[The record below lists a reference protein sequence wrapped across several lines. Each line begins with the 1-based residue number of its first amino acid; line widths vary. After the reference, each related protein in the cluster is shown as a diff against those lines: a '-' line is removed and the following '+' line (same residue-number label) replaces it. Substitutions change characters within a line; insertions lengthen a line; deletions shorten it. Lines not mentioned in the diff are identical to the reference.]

1 MQSLIRQS
9 ILCNL
14 LKINISEK
22 KKENQAANN
31 ANSSSTDVGVIR
43 IGHYIL
49 NETLGT
55 GSFGKV
61 KKAYHQLTRH
71 TVAIKIVNRTKI
83 KQLDV
88 VGKIRREIQNLR
100 LFRHPHIIKLYQV
113 ISTPTDIFMVM
124 EYVSGGELFDYIV
137 KKGKLTEAE
146 ARPFFQQIISGVD
159 YCHRH
164 MVVHRDLKPENLLLD
179 DASHV
184 KIADFGLSNIMK
196 DGELLKT
203 SCGSPNYAAP
213 EVVSGEL
220 YAGQEVDIWSCGVIL
235 YALLTGTL
243 PFDDDNVQI
252 LFKKIRSGIFPIP
265 DYLNPSVVD
274 LLQKM
279 LTVDPVRRATI
290 KEIREHEWF
299 KVNLPD
305 YLFPKTGEDSTN
317 IVDLD
322 AIQEVCEKFGV
333 NEAEVQEA
341 LLINDRHDQLVI
353 AYHLIIDNKRIWN
366 EARKVEIADFFSAS
380 SPPHSAFLSMTP
392 NSSSARAPSPF
403 KSSPIRPH
411 PEKMPALKDLSVT
424 LDPIDPNNVPNN
436 SSPHNTNNSHHHT
449 SHHQRVSSSTAT
461 GNSGSGATSL
471 KKAKWHLGIRSQ
483 SKPQDIMNE
492 VFKAMKE
499 LGIEWKFCNNSMYSV
514 RTRRKVPNTDRYV
527 KLGLQLYQVDHR
539 SYLLDFRNLNANTDG
554 HHPML
559 SAQSGVLGDDNEM
572 ENLEPNR
579 TISWELGDSDNTMSS
594 STDEP
599 VSEVMEFFEM
609 AASLIRTLAPDS
621 ASKTNATSTSAPST

>member
-1 MQSLIRQS
+1 MSSVIERY
-9 ILCNL
+9 
-14 LKINISEK
+14 KRK
-22 KKENQAANN
+22 KKESQAANN
-31 ANSSSTDVGVIR
+31 SNAPSTDVGVIR

-49 NETLGT
+49 NETLGA

-88 VGKIRREIQNLR
+88 VGKIRKEIQNLR

-184 KIADFGLSNIMK
+184 KIADFGLSNMMK

-220 YAGQEVDIWSCGVIL
+220 YAGPEVDIWSCGVIL

-243 PFDDDNVQI
+243 PFDDDNVQM
-252 LFKKIRSGIFPIP
+252 LFKKIRSGVFPVP

-274 LLQKM
+274 LLRRM

-299 KVNLPD
+299 KVNLPE
-305 YLFPKTGEDSTN
+305 YLFPRTCEEGTN
-317 IVDLD
+317 IIDLD
-322 AIQEVCEKFGV
+322 AIQEVCEKFGIS
-333 NEAEVQEA
+333 ETEVQEA
-341 LLINDRHDQLVI
+341 LLVNDRHDQLVI

-366 EARKVEIADFFSAS
+366 EARKEEIEDFFAAS
-380 SPPHSAFLSMTP
+380 SPPHSAFLSTSP
-392 NSSSARAPSPF
+392 NSPSGRSPSPF
-403 KSSPIRPH
+403 
-411 PEKMPALKDLSVT
+411 
-424 LDPIDPNNVPNN
+424 
-436 SSPHNTNNSHHHT
+436 
-449 SHHQRVSSSTAT
+449 VSY
-461 GNSGSGATSL
+461 SL
-471 KKAKWHLGIRSQ
+471 C
-483 SKPQDIMNE
+483 
-492 VFKAMKE
+492 
-499 LGIEWKFCNNSMYSV
+499 FC
-514 RTRRKVPNTDRYV
+514 
-527 KLGLQLYQVDHR
+527 
-539 SYLLDFRNLNANTDG
+539 
-554 HHPML
+554 
-559 SAQSGVLGDDNEM
+559 
-572 ENLEPNR
+572 
-579 TISWELGDSDNTMSS
+579 I
-594 STDEP
+594 
-599 VSEVMEFFEM
+599 
-609 AASLIRTLAPDS
+609 
-621 ASKTNATSTSAPST
+621 

>member
-1 MQSLIRQS
+1 MSSS
-9 ILCNL
+9 IDK
-14 LKINISEK
+14 LKRK
-22 KKENQAANN
+22 KKEKQAANN
-31 ANSSSTDVGVIR
+31 SNVPSTDVGVIR

-137 KKGKLTEAE
+137 KKGKLSEAE

-184 KIADFGLSNIMK
+184 KIADFGLSNMMK

-220 YAGQEVDIWSCGVIL
+220 YAGQEVDIWSCGIIL

-243 PFDDDNVQI
+243 PFDDDNVQV
-252 LFKKIRSGIFPIP
+252 LFKKIRSGVFPIP

-279 LTVDPVRRATI
+279 LRVDPVRRATI
-290 KEIREHEWF
+290 KDIREHEWF

-305 YLFPKTGEDSTN
+305 YLFPKTCEDGTN
-317 IVDLD
+317 IIDLD

-333 NEAEVQEA
+333 TETEVQDA
-341 LLINDRHDQLVI
+341 LLLNDAHDQLVI

-366 EARKVEIADFFSAS
+366 EARKVEIADFFAAS
-380 SPPHSAFLSMTP
+380 SPPHSSFISSMTK
-392 NSSSARAPSPF
+392 SAPV
-403 KSSPIRPH
+403 RPH

-424 LDPIDPNNVPNN
+424 LDPIDTNN
-436 SSPHNTNNSHHHT
+436 SSSINSN
-449 SHHQRVSSSTAT
+449 SSQQSSSNSRKLSSSTTTTT
-461 GNSGSGATSL
+461 GTAAASL

-499 LGIEWKFCNNSMYSV
+499 LGMEWKYCNNSMYSV
-514 RTRRKVPNTDRYV
+514 RTRRKVANTNRYV

-539 SYLLDFRNLNANTDG
+539 SYLLDFRNLNTNADPHQNPSFRLPDDDDMENIQPNRSSSWDFT
-554 HHPML
+554 
-559 SAQSGVLGDDNEM
+559 DNE
-572 ENLEPNR
+572 NDV
-579 TISWELGDSDNTMSS
+579 TSD
-594 STDEP
+594 DG
-599 VSEVMEFFEM
+599 VSEVMEFFET

-621 ASKTNATSTSAPST
+621 APKPTHSNLATSS

>member
-1 MQSLIRQS
+1 MSSVFDKHKR
-9 ILCNL
+9 
-14 LKINISEK
+14 K

-31 ANSSSTDVGVIR
+31 LNTPSTDVGVIR
-43 IGHYIL
+43 IGHYVL

-61 KKAYHQLTRH
+61 KKAYHQITRH

-184 KIADFGLSNIMK
+184 KIADFGLSNMMK

-243 PFDDDNVQI
+243 PFDDDNVQV
-252 LFKKIRSGIFPIP
+252 LFKKIRSGVFPIP
-265 DYLNPSVVD
+265 EYLNPSVVD

-305 YLFPKTGEDSTN
+305 YLFPKTCEEGTN
-317 IVDLD
+317 IIDLD

-333 NEAEVQEA
+333 TETEVQDA

-366 EARKVEIADFFSAS
+366 EARKVEIADFFAAS
-380 SPPHSAFLSMTP
+380 SPPHTPFLSMTA
-392 NSSSARAPSPF
+392 NSASGGAPSPF
-403 KSSPIRPH
+403 KSSPVRPH
-411 PEKMPALKDLSVT
+411 PEKMPALKDVSVT
-424 LDPIDPNNVPNN
+424 LDPIEG
-436 SSPHNTNNSHHHT
+436 HNPTAT
-449 SHHQRVSSSTAT
+449 TTSSSSSSSSNPHRKLSNSNAP
-461 GNSGSGATSL
+461 SGSHAAPL

-499 LGIEWKFCNNSMYSV
+499 LGIEWKYCNNSIYSL
-514 RTRRKVPNTDRYV
+514 RTRRKVHKTDRYV

-539 SYLLDFRNLNANTDG
+539 SYLLDFRNLNSNTDT

-559 SAQSGVLGDDNEM
+559 NAQTGFANIDNEL
-572 ENLEPNR
+572 ENVQPSRSL
-579 TISWELGDSDNTMSS
+579 SWDFDDKDENSSD
-594 STDEP
+594 EAI
-599 VSEVMEFFEM
+599 SEVMEFFEM

-621 ASKTNATSTSAPST
+621 SSSKPSTTTAQPTNTTTA

>member
-1 MQSLIRQS
+1 MSSVIDKYKR
-9 ILCNL
+9 
-14 LKINISEK
+14 K

-31 ANSSSTDVGVIR
+31 SNTPSTDVGVIR

-49 NETLGT
+49 GETLGT

-124 EYVSGGELFDYIV
+124 EFVSGGELFDYIV

-179 DASHV
+179 HASHV

-279 LTVDPVRRATI
+279 LTVDPVRRATV

-305 YLFPKTGEDSTN
+305 YLFPRTCEEGTN
-317 IVDLD
+317 IIDLD
-322 AIQEVCEKFGV
+322 AIQEVCEKFGITE
-333 NEAEVQEA
+333 NEVQDA
-341 LLINDRHDQLVI
+341 LLLNDRHDQLVI

-366 EARKVEIADFFSAS
+366 EARKEEIADFFAAS

-392 NSSSARAPSPF
+392 SSASAHSPLPF
-403 KSSPIRPH
+403 
-411 PEKMPALKDLSVT
+411 V
-424 LDPIDPNNVPNN
+424 
-436 SSPHNTNNSHHHT
+436 
-449 SHHQRVSSSTAT
+449 
-461 GNSGSGATSL
+461 
-471 KKAKWHLGIRSQ
+471 
-483 SKPQDIMNE
+483 
-492 VFKAMKE
+492 
-499 LGIEWKFCNNSMYSV
+499 
-514 RTRRKVPNTDRYV
+514 
-527 KLGLQLYQVDHR
+527 
-539 SYLLDFRNLNANTDG
+539 SYLLCLCIDKY
-554 HHPML
+554 HYIL
-559 SAQSGVLGDDNEM
+559 SSMKN
-572 ENLEPNR
+572 
-579 TISWELGDSDNTMSS
+579 
-594 STDEP
+594 
-599 VSEVMEFFEM
+599 F
-609 AASLIRTLAPDS
+609 LIFIL
-621 ASKTNATSTSAPST
+621 K

>member
-1 MQSLIRQS
+1 MSSVIDKYKR
-9 ILCNL
+9 
-14 LKINISEK
+14 K

-31 ANSSSTDVGVIR
+31 SNSPSTDVGVIR

-184 KIADFGLSNIMK
+184 KIADFGLSNMMK

-290 KEIREHEWF
+290 KEIREHDWF

-305 YLFPKTGEDSTN
+305 YLFPKTCEESTN
-317 IVDLD
+317 IIDLD
-322 AIQEVCEKFGV
+322 AIQEVCEKFNV
-333 NEAEVQEA
+333 TESEVQDA
-341 LLINDRHDQLVI
+341 LMINDPHDQLGI

-366 EARKVEIADFFSAS
+366 EARKVEITDFFAAS
-380 SPPHSAFLSMTP
+380 SPPHSAFLSMSS
-392 NSSSARAPSPF
+392 NSTSARSPSPF
-403 KSSPIRPH
+403 KPTSVRIH

-424 LDPIDPNNVPNN
+424 LDPLDSNN
-436 SSPHNTNNSHHHT
+436 SSLNNSQNKKSLT
-449 SHHQRVSSSTAT
+449 PTTT
-461 GNSGSGATSL
+461 GSNAASL

-492 VFKAMKE
+492 VFKAMKD
-499 LGIEWKFCNNSMYSV
+499 LGMEWKFCNNSMYSV
-514 RTRRKVPNTDRYV
+514 RTRRKVANTNRYV

-539 SYLLDFRNLNANTDG
+539 SYLLDFRNLNTSANQR
-554 HHPML
+554 HPSLNNPHGPASDDDMENIQPDRSL
-559 SAQSGVLGDDNEM
+559 SWDFTDNENSLTTS
-572 ENLEPNR
+572 E
-579 TISWELGDSDNTMSS
+579 DNA
-594 STDEP
+594 
-599 VSEVMEFFEM
+599 SEVMEFFEM
-609 AASLIRTLAPDS
+609 AANLIRTLAPDS
-621 ASKTNATSTSAPST
+621 ASKPVQPVPVASS

>member
-1 MQSLIRQS
+1 MSSVIDKYKR
-9 ILCNL
+9 
-14 LKINISEK
+14 K
-22 KKENQAANN
+22 KKETQAANN
-31 ANSSSTDVGVIR
+31 TNTPSTDVGVIR

-124 EYVSGGELFDYIV
+124 EYVSGGELFEYIV

-184 KIADFGLSNIMK
+184 KIADFGLSNMMK

-220 YAGQEVDIWSCGVIL
+220 YAGQEVDIWSCGIIL

-243 PFDDDNVQI
+243 PFDDDNVQV
-252 LFKKIRSGIFPIP
+252 LFKKIRSGIFPVP

-305 YLFPKTGEDSTN
+305 YLFPKTCEEGTN
-317 IVDLD
+317 IIDLD

-333 NEAEVQEA
+333 TETEVQDA
-341 LLINDRHDQLVI
+341 LMINDRHDQLVI

-366 EARKVEIADFFSAS
+366 EARKVEIADFFAAS

-392 NSSSARAPSPF
+392 NSSSGRSPSPF
-403 KSSPIRPH
+403 FQKPVYLTQKSTPVRSH

-424 LDPIDPNNVPNN
+424 LDPIDTN
-436 SSPHNTNNSHHHT
+436 SS
-449 SHHQRVSSSTAT
+449 QSSSSHNRKLSSSATPPPTTAGT
-461 GNSGSGATSL
+461 GAASL

-499 LGIEWKFCNNSMYSV
+499 LGMEWKYCNNSMYSL
-514 RTRRKVPNTDRYV
+514 RTRRKVNNTNRHV

-539 SYLLDFRNLNANTDG
+539 SYLLDFRNLNTNADHLNDPSTELPDDDDTENVQ
-554 HHPML
+554 PNR
-559 SAQSGVLGDDNEM
+559 SSSWDFTDNEN
-572 ENLEPNR
+572 EV
-579 TISWELGDSDNTMSS
+579 IS
-594 STDEP
+594 DEG
-599 VSEVMEFFEM
+599 VSEVMEFFET
-609 AASLIRTLAPDS
+609 AASLIRTLAPDAVPKTIQPAS
-621 ASKTNATSTSAPST
+621 AASS

>member
-1 MQSLIRQS
+1 MSSVIDKYKR
-9 ILCNL
+9 
-14 LKINISEK
+14 K
-22 KKENQAANN
+22 KKESLAANN
-31 ANSSSTDVGVIR
+31 SNASSTDVGVIR

-124 EYVSGGELFDYIV
+124 EYVAGGELFDYIV

-243 PFDDDNVQI
+243 PFDDDNVQV

-274 LLQKM
+274 LLQRM

-290 KEIREHEWF
+290 KEIKEHEWF

-305 YLFPKTGEDSTN
+305 YLFPKTCEEGTN
-317 IVDLD
+317 IIDLD
-322 AIQEVCEKFGV
+322 AIQDVCEKFGV
-333 NEAEVQEA
+333 SDSEVQDA
-341 LLINDRHDQLVI
+341 LIINEPHDQLVI
-353 AYHLIIDNKRIWN
+353 AYHLILDNKRIWN
-366 EARKVEIADFFSAS
+366 EARKVEIADFFAAS
-380 SPPHSAFLSMTP
+380 SPPHSAFLALSS
-392 NSSSARAPSPF
+392 NSTTARSPSPF
-403 KSSPIRPH
+403 FQNSPYPSQKSPPMRQH

-424 LDPIDPNNVPNN
+424 LDPLDAMNFPNN
-436 SSPHNTNNSHHHT
+436 SSLNDPNQNTSI
-449 SHHQRVSSSTAT
+449 RRKSSSSNTPPV
-461 GNSGSGATSL
+461 NSGVGAASL

-483 SKPQDIMNE
+483 SKPHDIMNE

-499 LGIEWKFCNNSMYSV
+499 LGMEWKFCNNSMYSV
-514 RTRRKVPNTDRYV
+514 RARRKVSNTNRFV
-527 KLGLQLYQVDHR
+527 KVGLQLYQVDHR

-559 SAQSGVLGDDNEM
+559 CNQAGNDCEM
-572 ENLEPNR
+572 ENLESNR
-579 TISWELGDSDNTMSS
+579 SLAWEFNEDDNRRTSASEDS
-594 STDEP
+594 

-621 ASKTNATSTSAPST
+621 VPKTHAITTKATS

>member
-1 MQSLIRQS
+1 MSSVIDKYKR
-9 ILCNL
+9 
-14 LKINISEK
+14 K
-22 KKENQAANN
+22 KKESQAANN
-31 ANSSSTDVGVIR
+31 LNSSSTDVGVIR

-243 PFDDDNVQI
+243 PFDDDNVQV

-274 LLQKM
+274 LLQRM

-305 YLFPKTGEDSTN
+305 YLFPKSCEEGTN
-317 IVDLD
+317 IIDLD
-322 AIQEVCEKFGV
+322 AIQEVCEKFGISDT
-333 NEAEVQEA
+333 EVQDA
-341 LLINDRHDQLVI
+341 LLINDPHDQLVI

-366 EARKVEIADFFSAS
+366 EARKVEIADFFAAS
-380 SPPHSAFLSMTP
+380 SPPHSSFLAMTP
-392 NSSSARAPSPF
+392 SSTSARSPSPF
-403 KSSPIRPH
+403 KSPPVRMH
-411 PEKMPALKDLSVT
+411 PEKMPALKDLTVT
-424 LDPIDPNNVPNN
+424 LDPLDALNSGNN
-436 SSPHNTNNSHHHT
+436 SLAVNHGSTNRRKS
-449 SHHQRVSSSTAT
+449 SSSTT
-461 GNSGSGATSL
+461 SGINSGAGAASL

-499 LGIEWKFCNNSMYSV
+499 LEMEWKFCNNSMYSI
-514 RTRRKVPNTDRYV
+514 RARRKVANTNRHV

-539 SYLLDFRNLNANTDG
+539 SYLLDFRNLNAKTDG
-554 HHPML
+554 HHPIFSTQTGL
-559 SAQSGVLGDDNEM
+559 LGSETEM

-579 TISWELGDSDNTMSS
+579 SLTWEFGDNDNSQTSAS
-594 STDEP
+594 EES

-621 ASKTNATSTSAPST
+621 APKPHATPTPTTATATAAS

>member
-1 MQSLIRQS
+1 MSSVIDKYKR
-9 ILCNL
+9 
-14 LKINISEK
+14 K
-22 KKENQAANN
+22 KKETQAANN
-31 ANSSSTDVGVIR
+31 TNTPSTDVGVIR

-184 KIADFGLSNIMK
+184 KIADFGLSNMMK

-220 YAGQEVDIWSCGVIL
+220 YAGQEVDIWSCGIIL

-243 PFDDDNVQI
+243 PFDDDNVQV
-252 LFKKIRSGIFPIP
+252 LFKKIRSGIFPVP

-305 YLFPKTGEDSTN
+305 YLFPKTCEEGTN
-317 IVDLD
+317 IIDLD

-333 NEAEVQEA
+333 TETEVQDA
-341 LLINDRHDQLVI
+341 LMVNDRHDQLVI

-366 EARKVEIADFFSAS
+366 EARKVEIADFFAAS
-380 SPPHSAFLSMTP
+380 SPPPSAFLSMTP
-392 NSSSARAPSPF
+392 NSSSGRSPSPF
-403 KSSPIRPH
+403 FQKPVYLTQKSTPVRSH

-424 LDPIDPNNVPNN
+424 LDPIDTN
-436 SSPHNTNNSHHHT
+436 SS
-449 SHHQRVSSSTAT
+449 QSSSSHNRKLSSSATPPPTAT
-461 GNSGSGATSL
+461 GTGAASL

-499 LGIEWKFCNNSMYSV
+499 LGMEWKYCNNSMYSL
-514 RTRRKVPNTDRYV
+514 RTRRKVNNTNRYV

-539 SYLLDFRNLNANTDG
+539 SYLLDFRNLNTNADHLNDPSTGLPDEDDMENVQ
-554 HHPML
+554 PNR
-559 SAQSGVLGDDNEM
+559 SSSWDFTDNEN
-572 ENLEPNR
+572 EV
-579 TISWELGDSDNTMSS
+579 IS
-594 STDEP
+594 DEG
-599 VSEVMEFFEM
+599 VSEVMEFFET
-609 AASLIRTLAPDS
+609 AASLIRTLAPDAVPKTIQP
-621 ASKTNATSTSAPST
+621 ASATSS

>member
-1 MQSLIRQS
+1 MTSVLDKYKR
-9 ILCNL
+9 
-14 LKINISEK
+14 K
-22 KKENQAANN
+22 KKESQAANN
-31 ANSSSTDVGVIR
+31 LNNSSTDVGVIR

-124 EYVSGGELFDYIV
+124 EYVAGGELFDYIV

-184 KIADFGLSNIMK
+184 KIADFGLSNMMK

-265 DYLNPSVVD
+265 DYLNPTVVD

-305 YLFPKTGEDSTN
+305 YLFPKTCEESTN
-317 IVDLD
+317 IIDLD

-333 NEAEVQEA
+333 TEAEVQDA

-366 EARKVEIADFFSAS
+366 EARKVEIADFFVAS

-392 NSSSARAPSPF
+392 NTTSARSPSPF
-403 KSSPIRPH
+403 KSTPVRSH

-424 LDPIDPNNVPNN
+424 LDPLDQN
-436 SSPHNTNNSHHHT
+436 SSLSVT
-449 SHHQRVSSSTAT
+449 SSQTRKPSGPTAT
-461 GNSGSGATSL
+461 STATSL

-492 VFKAMKE
+492 VFKAMKD
-499 LGIEWKFCNNSMYSV
+499 LGMEWKYCNNSMYSL
-514 RTRRKVPNTDRYV
+514 RTRRKVANTNRYV

-539 SYLLDFRNLNANTDG
+539 SYLLDFRNLNTNTDQYG
-554 HHPML
+554 L
-559 SAQSGVLGDDNEM
+559 LTGGDEDEM
-572 ENLEPNR
+572 ENIQPNR
-579 TISWELGDSDNTMSS
+579 SLSWDFTDNDSSVNTSEDNA
-594 STDEP
+594 
-599 VSEVMEFFEM
+599 SEVMEFFEM
-609 AASLIRTLAPDS
+609 AANLIRTLAPDS
-621 ASKTNATSTSAPST
+621 SSKAASTVPASTS

>member
-1 MQSLIRQS
+1 
-9 ILCNL
+9 
-14 LKINISEK
+14 
-22 KKENQAANN
+22 
-31 ANSSSTDVGVIR
+31 
-43 IGHYIL
+43 
-49 NETLGT
+49 
-55 GSFGKV
+55 
-61 KKAYHQLTRH
+61 
-71 TVAIKIVNRTKI
+71 
-83 KQLDV
+83 
-88 VGKIRREIQNLR
+88 
-100 LFRHPHIIKLYQV
+100 
-113 ISTPTDIFMVM
+113 MVM

-137 KKGKLTEAE
+137 KKGKLTEGE

-220 YAGQEVDIWSCGVIL
+220 YAGPEVDIWSCGVIL

-243 PFDDDNVQI
+243 PFDDDNVQV

-265 DYLNPSVVD
+265 EYLNTSVVD
-274 LLQKM
+274 LLQRM

-305 YLFPKTGEDSTN
+305 YLFPKTGEEGTN

-333 NEAEVQEA
+333 TDAEVQEA
-341 LLINDRHDQLVI
+341 LLLNDPHDQLVI

-380 SPPHSAFLSMTP
+380 SPPHSAFLAMTP
-392 NSSSARAPSPF
+392 NSSSARSPSPF

-411 PEKMPALKDLSVT
+411 PEKMPTLKDLSVT
-424 LDPIDPNNVPNN
+424 LDPIDTHNLTN
-436 SSPHNTNNSHHHT
+436 SSSNNANTTHQHLSH
-449 SHHQRVSSSTAT
+449 SQKSLGSTT
-461 GNSGSGATSL
+461 GNSGSGAASL

-499 LGIEWKFCNNSMYSV
+499 LGMEWKFCNNSMYSV
-514 RTRRKVPNTDRYV
+514 RSRRKVSNTDRYV

-539 SYLLDFRNLNANTDG
+539 SYLLDFRNLNAKIDG

-559 SAQSGVLGDDNEM
+559 SAETGVLGDDTEM

-579 TISWELGDSDNTMSS
+579 SINWELGDNDNSMICSAE
-594 STDEP
+594 EP

-621 ASKTNATSTSAPST
+621 ASKTNATATSGASA

>member
-1 MQSLIRQS
+1 MTSVLDKYKR
-9 ILCNL
+9 
-14 LKINISEK
+14 K
-22 KKENQAANN
+22 KKEIPLNQ
-31 ANSSSTDVGVIR
+31 TDAGLIK

-49 NETLGT
+49 SETLGT

-71 TVAIKIVNRTKI
+71 TVAIKIVNRGKI

-124 EYVSGGELFDYIV
+124 EYVAGGELFDYIV

-164 MVVHRDLKPENLLLD
+164 MIVHRDLKPENLLLD

-184 KIADFGLSNIMK
+184 KIADFGLSNMMK

-220 YAGQEVDIWSCGVIL
+220 YAGPEVDIWSCGVIL

-243 PFDDDNVQI
+243 PFDDDNVQL

-265 DYLNPSVVD
+265 ETLNPSVVD

-290 KEIREHEWF
+290 KDIREHDWF
-299 KVNLPD
+299 KINLPD
-305 YLFPKTGEDSTN
+305 YLFPKQCEESTN
-317 IVDLD
+317 IIDLD

-333 NEAEVQEA
+333 TESEMHDA
-341 LLINDRHDQLVI
+341 LLVNDRHDQLVI

-366 EARKVEIADFFSAS
+366 EARKVEIADFFAAS
-380 SPPHSAFLSMTP
+380 SPPHSAFLSL
-392 NSSSARAPSPF
+392 ARLWDEYRFSW
-403 KSSPIRPH
+403 R
-411 PEKMPALKDLSVT
+411 MP
-424 LDPIDPNNVPNN
+424 
-436 SSPHNTNNSHHHT
+436 
-449 SHHQRVSSSTAT
+449 RV
-461 GNSGSGATSL
+461 
-471 KKAKWHLGIRSQ
+471 
-483 SKPQDIMNE
+483 NE
-492 VFKAMKE
+492 
-499 LGIEWKFCNNSMYSV
+499 
-514 RTRRKVPNTDRYV
+514 
-527 KLGLQLYQVDHR
+527 
-539 SYLLDFRNLNANTDG
+539 
-554 HHPML
+554 
-559 SAQSGVLGDDNEM
+559 
-572 ENLEPNR
+572 
-579 TISWELGDSDNTMSS
+579 
-594 STDEP
+594 
-599 VSEVMEFFEM
+599 
-609 AASLIRTLAPDS
+609 
-621 ASKTNATSTSAPST
+621 

>member
-1 MQSLIRQS
+1 MTSVLDKYKR
-9 ILCNL
+9 
-14 LKINISEK
+14 K

-31 ANSSSTDVGVIR
+31 SNNPSTDVGVIR

-124 EYVSGGELFDYIV
+124 EYVAGGELFDYIV

-184 KIADFGLSNIMK
+184 KIADFGLSNMMK

-305 YLFPKTGEDSTN
+305 YLFPKTCEETTN
-317 IVDLD
+317 IIDLD

-333 NEAEVQEA
+333 TEAEVQDA
-341 LLINDRHDQLVI
+341 LLLNDRHDQLVI

-366 EARKVEIADFFSAS
+366 EARKVEIADFFVAS

-392 NSSSARAPSPF
+392 NSASTRSPSPF
-403 KSSPIRPH
+403 FQKPVYLTQKSTPVRPH

-424 LDPIDPNNVPNN
+424 LDPLDLN
-436 SSPHNTNNSHHHT
+436 
-449 SHHQRVSSSTAT
+449 SSSTT
-461 GNSGSGATSL
+461 GNASAQHRKSSGPSSSGSSATAL

-492 VFKAMKE
+492 VFKAMKD
-499 LGIEWKFCNNSMYSV
+499 LGMEWKYCNNSMYSV
-514 RTRRKVPNTDRYV
+514 RARRKVANTNRYV

-539 SYLLDFRNLNANTDG
+539 SYLLDFRNLNMNTDQNG
-554 HHPML
+554 L
-559 SAQSGVLGDDNEM
+559 LTSGDEEEM
-572 ENLEPNR
+572 ENTQPQRSL
-579 TISWELGDSDNTMSS
+579 SWDFTDNDSSVNTSE
-594 STDEP
+594 DCA
-599 VSEVMEFFEM
+599 SEVMEFFEM
-609 AASLIRTLAPDS
+609 AANLIRTLAPDS
-621 ASKTNATSTSAPST
+621 TSKATPTVPANA

>member
-1 MQSLIRQS
+1 
-9 ILCNL
+9 
-14 LKINISEK
+14 
-22 KKENQAANN
+22 
-31 ANSSSTDVGVIR
+31 
-43 IGHYIL
+43 
-49 NETLGT
+49 
-55 GSFGKV
+55 
-61 KKAYHQLTRH
+61 
-71 TVAIKIVNRTKI
+71 
-83 KQLDV
+83 
-88 VGKIRREIQNLR
+88 
-100 LFRHPHIIKLYQV
+100 
-113 ISTPTDIFMVM
+113 
-124 EYVSGGELFDYIV
+124 
-137 KKGKLTEAE
+137 
-146 ARPFFQQIISGVD
+146 
-159 YCHRH
+159 
-164 MVVHRDLKPENLLLD
+164 
-179 DASHV
+179 
-184 KIADFGLSNIMK
+184 MK

-243 PFDDDNVQI
+243 PFDDDNVQV

-290 KEIREHEWF
+290 KDIKEHEWF

-380 SPPHSAFLSMTP
+380 SPPHSAFLSMT
-392 NSSSARAPSPF
+392 

-424 LDPIDPNNVPNN
+424 LDPIDTINVTNN
-436 SSPHNTNNSHHHT
+436 SSSNNTNT
-449 SHHQRVSSSTAT
+449 SHQNTSHNQKASSSTTGAT
-461 GNSGSGATSL
+461 GSGAASL

-499 LGIEWKFCNNSMYSV
+499 LGMEWKFCNNSMYSL

-539 SYLLDFRNLNANTDG
+539 SYLLDFRNLNSNIDD
-554 HHPML
+554 HHPIL
-559 SAQSGVLGDDNEM
+559 SAQPEVLVDDSEM

-579 TISWELGDSDNTMSS
+579 SINWELGDNDNAMAS
-594 STDEP
+594 STEEP

-621 ASKTNATSTSAPST
+621 SSKTNATSTSTAST

>member
-1 MQSLIRQS
+1 MSSVIDKYKR
-9 ILCNL
+9 
-14 LKINISEK
+14 K
-22 KKENQAANN
+22 KKETQAANN
-31 ANSSSTDVGVIR
+31 TNTPSTDVGVIR

-184 KIADFGLSNIMK
+184 KIADFGLSNMMK

-220 YAGQEVDIWSCGVIL
+220 YAGQEVDIWSCGIIL

-243 PFDDDNVQI
+243 PFDDDNVQV
-252 LFKKIRSGIFPIP
+252 LFKKIRSGIFPVP

-305 YLFPKTGEDSTN
+305 YLFPKTCEEGTN
-317 IVDLD
+317 IIDLD

-333 NEAEVQEA
+333 TETEVQDA
-341 LLINDRHDQLVI
+341 LMVNDRHDQLVI

-366 EARKVEIADFFSAS
+366 EARKVEIADFFAAS
-380 SPPHSAFLSMTP
+380 SPPPSAFLSMTP
-392 NSSSARAPSPF
+392 NSSSGRSPSPF
-403 KSSPIRPH
+403 KSTPVRSH

-424 LDPIDPNNVPNN
+424 LDPIDTN
-436 SSPHNTNNSHHHT
+436 SS
-449 SHHQRVSSSTAT
+449 QSSSSHNRKLSSSATPPPTAT
-461 GNSGSGATSL
+461 GTGAASL

-499 LGIEWKFCNNSMYSV
+499 LGMEWKYCNNSMYSL
-514 RTRRKVPNTDRYV
+514 RTRRKVNNTNRYV

-539 SYLLDFRNLNANTDG
+539 SYLLDFRNLNTNADHLNDPSTGLPDEDDMENVQ
-554 HHPML
+554 PNR
-559 SAQSGVLGDDNEM
+559 SSSWDFTDNEN
-572 ENLEPNR
+572 EV
-579 TISWELGDSDNTMSS
+579 IS
-594 STDEP
+594 DEG
-599 VSEVMEFFEM
+599 VSEVMEFFET
-609 AASLIRTLAPDS
+609 AASLIRTLAPDAVPKTIQP
-621 ASKTNATSTSAPST
+621 ASATSS